1 MEAQII
7 DLDSQVAEQEA
18 DLDGHS
24 DGDGS
29 KYAYVAV
36 EGRATPWSV
45 RGTDMRRGA
54 TKEKLMVKAG
64 LDWSVDLRP
73 VSTTAVVGG
82 KELAIDVPENRAVVR
97 SSDGKVLGIVGRRYR
112 TVDNLDMF
120 ELGEMIVDQG
130 GAVWDSAG
138 SIRDG
143 RRVFCSMHLPARQIL
158 VGGEDPVNLHLL
170 IHNSHDG
177 STGLGGFV
185 TPVRA
190 VCCNTLALAI
200 RGAKHSFTVT
210 HSGDIPVKL
219 EDARRVLQIS
229 FAYSDRFAAEVE
241 RMNEQDYTDRQFT
254 ELVAQLLPAKDPAK
268 PKPAV
273 LEARRSLIETRDSS
287 PTLDGIRGTRWGA
300 FNAVAEWSEWVR
312 PTRTIKGVDLSEAKF
327 VQVVEGQVADI
338 RQRAFDRLAV
348 RV

>member
-45 RGTDMRRGA
+45 RGTDMRRGV

-64 LDWSVDLRP
+64 LDWSVELRP
-73 VSTTAVVGG
+73 VFADGG
-82 KELAIDVPENRAVVR
+82 VKWQGTPLQAPEHRAVVR
-97 SSDGKVLGIVGRRYR
+97 SKDGKVLGIVGRRYR

-120 ELGEMIVDQG
+120 ELGEMIVDEG

-143 RRVFCSMHLPARQIL
+143 RQVFCSMHLPSRQIL

-170 IHNSHDG
+170 LRNSHDG

-190 VCCNTLALAI
+190 VCCNTVALAI
-200 RGAKHSFTVT
+200 RGARHSFTVT

-219 EDARRVLQIS
+219 EDARRALQIS
-229 FAYSDRFAAEVE
+229 FDYSERFAAEVE
-241 RMNEQDYTDRQFT
+241 KMNELDYTDRQFS
-254 ELVAQLLPAKDPAK
+254 ELVAQLVPAKDPEK

-273 LEARRSLIETRDSS
+273 LEARRSLIETRDES
-287 PTLDGIRGTRWGA
+287 PTLEGIRPTRWGA
-300 FNAVAEWSEWVR
+300 FNAVSEWAEWVR

-327 VQVVEGQVADI
+327 VQVIEGQVADI
-338 RQRAFDRLAV
+338 RQRAFDLLAV
-348 RV
+348 R